1 MPRINAHRSSSELC
15 RRWRIFLLAFQLV
28 EQGGR
33 RKKRKRVSLKIL
45 AEMVSF
51 FWRYLANK
59 YCIIL
64 TVSEGFTKCLEN
76 VYSYFPK
83 YSGKEIK

>member
-33 RKKRKRVSLKIL
+33 RKKEKKG
-45 AEMVSF
+45 F
-51 FWRYLANK
+51 FKDPSRNG
-59 YCIIL
+59 
-64 TVSEGFTKCLEN
+64 VFFLE
-76 VYSYFPK
+76 VP
-83 YSGKEIK
+83 GK